1 MLIPGL
7 TEEKLTDLDELLAKS
22 EVDSDINNSDDS
34 GDSEEAND
42 SGECSDCGESDGT
55 EFDDSLVNLAQISS
69 HVWPWPINPRNTEEW
84 RSCIIKALK
93 IMLKGQIKCQK
104 KF

>member
-7 TEEKLTDLDELLAKS
+7 TEEKLTDLDELQAES

-34 GDSEEAND
+34 GDSEEANY
-42 SGECSDCGESDGT
+42 SGECSDSGESDGT
-55 EFDDSLVNLAQISS
+55 AFDDSLVNLAQT
-69 HVWPWPINPRNTEEW
+69 RKTEEW
-84 RSCIIKALK
+84 RSCITKALIITK
-93 IMLKGQIKCQK
+93 KRQIKCQK